1 MDVMRPF
8 ILLLTVNC
16 AIMTAWTLVDPLVRN
31 RGKANY
37 LTTLVTLTKIICLQ
51 QVWVRTEPNDKYE
64 SHGYCKAEGKA
75 SIALLTL
82 LAVLN
87 AVALVF
93 ANIEAFRARNITSEF
108 SESQYVFC
116 IMICLFQA
124 LFIGVPLL
132 IIVRENAIATYFMW
146 AGLIFVVTTAILGLL
161 FVPKVILVRR
171 RTRNL
176 AESPPSQSTTIEN
189 QNNTDGG
196 LELQSQEIVIV
207 TSRNA
212 LEPGQGTMMTGKF

>member
-1 MDVMRPF
+1 M
-8 ILLLTVNC
+8 
-16 AIMTAWTLVDPLVRN
+16 
-31 RGKANY
+31 
-37 LTTLVTLTKIICLQ
+37 Q

-64 SHGYCKAEGKA
+64 SHGYCKAEGNA

-87 AVALVF
+87 AIALVF
-93 ANIEAFRARNITSEF
+93 ANIEAFRARNVTSEF
-108 SESQYVFC
+108 SESQYVMI
-116 IMICLFQA
+116 IMICLVQA

-146 AGLIFVVTTAILGLL
+146 AGLIFVVTIAILGLL
-161 FVPKVILVRR
+161 FVPKVILVRQ

-176 AESPPSQSTTIEN
+176 AESPLSQSTTTTGIEN

-196 LELQSQEIVIV
+196 PELQSPEIVII
-207 TSRNA
+207 TSRDA